1 MIIAFM
7 LVLAVTLY
15 VTACVPAFAS
25 MTPKEIEEFR
35 QYLLGEGLTED
46 EAEAIIAEELEAQ
59 QQIGADQG
67 NDDNDN
73 RRQDDGTVIEIAGKT
88 YPKIVIDDIVSFRDS
103 GYTDDILLRSGY
115 TQEEL
120 DAAAQ
125 YTSGRPTP
133 TPGPEL
139 ATDNPERDAK
149 LKERYDF
156 YRSLGYSHEEANEKA
171 NNDIFFS
178 EHEYRVQTQEEDRR
192 MEDESLNP
200 VQETVNLGAEIS
212 AILKE
217 TDNPLK
223 TDNVEGMSRLDYIAT
238 YAASGKYNRIEL
250 NWKINELDASDLTFA
265 PHPSH
270 YFTGTP
276 YEEMYNSLATA
287 NDFKQ
292 KANSLTEEVKLLKKE
307 YLTAHQAYES
317 WKGTASELELSAMES
332 IMNQFDSDISDL
344 EKSLKSACDGLN
356 ILKGLLDK
364 IKNNEKK
371 LFQLTGVDG
380 DGSPIASQ
388 PKDCLYLLK
397 KQQEELQAA
406 YDSSSSAYDNLVN
419 NPDYGDN
426 DKPTS
431 SYNKNL
437 NNAKSKMN
445 SDKSKLDRINKDIEN
460 KDKLIEKA
468 KTELDK
474 TLEEVILTIFD
485 INSYDSNLELIESYL
500 GFDPGDKGQ
509 PNEHYTDWE
518 SFKTHTM
525 HNYHDMFLD
534 NL

>member
-1 MIIAFM
+1 MFRMKGKMIIAFM
-7 LVLAVTLY
+7 LVLTVILC
-15 VTACVPAFAS
+15 VTASVPAFAQYAG
-25 MTPKEIEEFR
+25 MTAEQIEELRELLASDGCSEREIEE
-35 QYLLGEGLTED
+35 
-46 EAEAIIAEELEAQ
+46 IVAQ
-59 QQIGADQG
+59 QIALAEQG
-67 NDDNDN
+67 ENDYIQEEDI
-73 RRQDDGTVIEIAGKT
+73 VIISGKT
-88 YPKIVIDDIVSFRDS
+88 YPISVFDEIFAFRET
-103 GYTDDILLRSGY
+103 GYTDEMLLQSGY
-115 TQEEL
+115 TQDEL
-120 DAAAQ
+120 DAATTFFSA
-125 YTSGRPTP
+125 
-133 TPGPEL
+133 GPEL
-139 ATDNPERDAK
+139 AKENPERDAK
-149 LKERYDF
+149 HRELIDF
-156 YRSLGYSHEEANEKA
+156 YLSLGYSKDDAEDKADNYIFFMEHGHEYGEITPEEAQRL
-171 NNDIFFS
+171 
-178 EHEYRVQTQEEDRR
+178 Y
-192 MEDESLNP
+192 DESLF
-200 VQETVNLGAEIS
+200 QEQKPINLAEEIHS
-212 AILKE
+212 ILQE

-223 TDNVEGMSRLDYIAT
+223 NNNVEGMSRLDYIAT
-238 YAASGKYNRIEL
+238 YAVSGKYNRIEL

-287 NDFKQ
+287 NDYKQ

-344 EKSLKSACDGLN
+344 EKSLKSTCDGLN

-364 IKNNEKK
+364 LKNNEKK

-406 YDSSSSAYDNLVN
+406 YDSSSSAYDNLAN
-419 NPDYGDN
+419 NPEYGNN

>member
-1 MIIAFM
+1 
-7 LVLAVTLY
+7 
-15 VTACVPAFAS
+15 
-25 MTPKEIEEFR
+25 
-35 QYLLGEGLTED
+35 
-46 EAEAIIAEELEAQ
+46 
-59 QQIGADQG
+59 
-67 NDDNDN
+67 
-73 RRQDDGTVIEIAGKT
+73 
-88 YPKIVIDDIVSFRDS
+88 
-103 GYTDDILLRSGY
+103 
-115 TQEEL
+115 
-120 DAAAQ
+120 
-125 YTSGRPTP
+125 
-133 TPGPEL
+133 
-139 ATDNPERDAK
+139 
-149 LKERYDF
+149 
-156 YRSLGYSHEEANEKA
+156 
-171 NNDIFFS
+171 
-178 EHEYRVQTQEEDRR
+178 
-192 MEDESLNP
+192 
-200 VQETVNLGAEIS
+200 
-212 AILKE
+212 
-217 TDNPLK
+217 
-223 TDNVEGMSRLDYIAT
+223 
-238 YAASGKYNRIEL
+238 
-250 NWKINELDASDLTFA
+250 
-265 PHPSH
+265 
-270 YFTGTP
+270 
-276 YEEMYNSLATA
+276 MYNSLATA

-364 IKNNEKK
+364 LKNNEKK

-406 YDSSSSAYDNLVN
+406 YDSSSSAYDNLAN
-419 NPDYGDN
+419 NPEYGDN

-534 NL
+534 NH